1 MALAP
6 RDGWALFPGQT
17 FASGVNYPWNNY
29 GWDFGL
35 SKWDLAAG
43 GDGKKGISLPAN
55 STKIDAD
62 FAKFQ
67 QNGLRVVRWFVF
79 ADCRMGVTFDKLP
92 GGTPTGV
99 EPQVST
105 DLEALLGLAKNHS
118 LQVELVLLDYKL
130 TGNPDKSNGVDVWG
144 HANLITDK
152 TAGDQFINTVL
163 VPLVTQFKGRAE
175 IFSWEVINEPD
186 WSVQGGTIDGVTMA
200 QGVTWQLVLDFV
212 ARCAKAIHNTDPHA
226 LVTVGGGLNVN
237 LGQWQAVADLDYYQ
251 IHYYPGMT
259 LTSDLY
265 TFLPKMRP
273 PLKPFVVC
281 WM

>member
-43 GDGKKGISLPAN
+43 GDGKKGVSLPAN

-62 FAKFQ
+62 FVKFQ

-79 ADCRMGVTFDKLP
+79 GDCRMGVTFDKLP

-237 LGQWQAVADLDYYQ
+237 LGQRQAVAHLD
-251 IHYYPGMT
+251 HSP
-259 LTSDLY
+259 
-265 TFLPKMRP
+265 
-273 PLKPFVVC
+273 
-281 WM
+281 